1 MPLAGDEHVPP
12 ISDDKV
18 VPEYKGNI
26 PFRGQLHIWCPRT
39 KHRAEVGCPSLSC
52 PKPNTILG
60 QCLILNLKHIN
71 LNCHV
76 RFACPFGKGQLH
88 CCHYSRNTWKLQ
100 KTGEKTKSHPRTGRA
115 CNSPFWNDS
124 YRIQFK
130 LQLNPKGSY

>member
-52 PKPNTILG
+52 PQTKHYLRAVFDPQPKTHQSKLSCQI
-60 QCLILNLKHIN
+60 CL
-71 LNCHV
+71 
-76 RFACPFGKGQLH
+76 
-88 CCHYSRNTWKLQ
+88 
-100 KTGEKTKSHPRTGRA
+100 
-115 CNSPFWNDS
+115 PFW
-124 YRIQFK
+124 
-130 LQLNPKGSY
+130 KGAIALLPLL